1 MKQIIIFFLLSIGI
15 SFLGLNELPSSNRQD
30 HKVSFKQHKNTP
42 EKFLESIDL
51 EFQEDISD
59 EHSGDSVEATHFLGL
74 NPFFT
79 SLLTPSHFLF
89 PSRSLTIQLFKLF
102 HNYRI

>member
-15 SFLGLNELPSSNRQD
+15 SFLGLNELPSSIRQD
-30 HKVSFKQHKNTP
+30 YKVSFKQHKNTP
-42 EKFLESIDL
+42 EKFLESIEV

-59 EHSGDSVEATHFLGL
+59 EHSDDSLGGQCGAFVL
-74 NPFFT
+74 FFKP
-79 SLLTPSHFLF
+79 LLSPIHFLF
-89 PSRSLTIQLFKLF
+89 PSRSLIIQLFKLF

>member
-42 EKFLESIDL
+42 ENFLETIEL

-59 EHSGDSVEATHFLGL
+59 EHSGDSVVAPNFLGL
-74 NPFFT
+74 NYFFT
-79 SLLTPSHFLF
+79 SILTPSHFLF